1 MTSRRE
7 FVTKVSSV
15 VAGSG
20 LVLAQGPSASAQQP
34 APASGSSQSKLDEIR
49 ARGKIIVG
57 VTSEAP
63 PFGFIDEKGELV
75 GFDIDIA
82 KLFAKE
88 IFGDETKVELFKQGF
103 AARWPNVQNG
113 TVDFG
118 AQVTTVYPDRALN
131 VAFTRPYIDSGI
143 VLIVKK
149 DSSINKVADLNNAS
163 YTVAHLTAP
172 VQAERGK
179 RLYPNAKFLTFDSI
193 SAQFNA
199 VKLGRATAAQL
210 DSPVAFY
217 YAKDNPD
224 IRVLDEWLTD
234 VTGNAVF
241 LRQDDFKWWLFLDTV
256 VAEMV
261 GGSRFSAYKAIYKKW
276 FGIEPSSARIAQSGR
291 KA

>member
-7 FVTKVSSV
+7 FVTKVTGA
-15 VAGSG
+15 VAGTG
-20 LVLAQGPSASAQQP
+20 LVLAQGNAASAQQP
-34 APASGSSQSKLDEIR
+34 AASSSQSKLDEIR

-63 PFGFIDEKGELV
+63 PFGFIDDKGELV

-88 IFGDETKVELFKQGF
+88 IFGDENKVELYKQGF
-103 AARWPNVQNG
+103 AARWPNAQNG
-113 TVDFG
+113 TIDFG

-143 VLIVKK
+143 VLVVKK
-149 DSSINKVADLNNAS
+149 DSPVHKIADLNNAS

-210 DSPVAFY
+210 DAPVAYFY
-217 YAKDNPD
+217 VKDNPD
-224 IRVLDEWLTD
+224 IRILDEWLTD
-234 VTGNAVF
+234 VTGNAIF
-241 LRQDDFKWWLFLDTV
+241 LRPGDFKWWLFLDTV
-256 VAEMV
+256 VGEMV
-261 GGSRFSAYKAIYKKW
+261 GGSRFSAYTEIYKKW
-276 FGIEPSSARIAQSGR
+276 FGIEPRSARIAQSGK